1 MAPVVA
7 LLTDFGHQDHYVGAV
22 KGAVLVACPKAMVVD
37 VGHEVPPHDVLSG
50 AFSLAACYRTFPA
63 GTVFVAVVD
72 PGVGSERRPLALK
85 TGGYYFVGPDNG
97 IFTLVLCNGARAR
110 VHEITNQRLWGKE
123 RSRTFHARDI
133 FGPVAGRLAAGTR
146 LDKVGPL
153 VRDPVLLSIPPVRQ
167 VSPEEWVASVL
178 HVDRFG
184 NLTTTLTVP
193 QLEAILA
200 TMEGDPNALVVVVE
214 GVVMPLARTYADV
227 AEGEP
232 CALVGSS
239 GRLEVAV
246 HRGSASRLLGAG
258 RGAPVAVRKAFSS
271 RP

>member
-1 MAPVVA
+1 MPPVVA

-22 KGAVLVACPKAMVVD
+22 KGAVLTACPKAVIVD
-37 VGHEVPPHDVLSG
+37 VGHEVPAHDVMAA
-50 AFSLAACYRTFPA
+50 AFALAACYRSFPK

-72 PGVGSERRPLALK
+72 PGVGSERRPLALSA
-85 TGGYYFVGPDNG
+85 GDHLFVGPDNG
-97 IFTLVLCNGARAR
+97 IFTFVLGDGERPR
-110 VHEITNQRLWGKE
+110 IREITNQKLWGPE

-133 FGPVAGRLAAGTR
+133 FGPVAGRLAAGTA
-146 LDKVGPL
+146 LAKVGPV
-153 VRDPVLLSIPPVRQ
+153 VRDPVLLPVEPARR
-167 VSPEEWVASVL
+167 VSPGEWSASVL

-184 NLTTTLTVP
+184 NLTTTLTAA
-193 QLEAILA
+193 QLDEAL
-200 TMEGDPNALVVVVE
+200 EEVDGDPNGLVVAVE

-232 CALVGSS
+232 CALLGSS
-239 GRLEVAV
+239 GRLEIAV

>member
-1 MAPVVA
+1 MTVVA

-22 KGAVLVACPKAMVVD
+22 KGAVLAACPGVVLVD
-37 VGHEVPPHDVLSG
+37 VGHEVPPHDVLSA
-50 AFSLAACYRTFPA
+50 AFSLAACYRAFPA

-72 PGVGSERRPLALK
+72 PGVGSDRRPLALEA
-85 TGGYYFVGPDNG
+85 GGCLFVGPDNG
-97 IFTLVLCNGARAR
+97 IFTLVLAESPRAR
-110 VHEITNQRLWGKE
+110 VYEITNERLWGKT

-133 FGPVAGRLAAGTR
+133 FGPVAGRLAGGAP
-146 LDKVGPL
+146 LASVGAA
-153 VRDPVLLSIPPVRQ
+153 VRDPVLLPIPEVRR
-167 VSPEEWVASVL
+167 VSSDEWVASVL

-184 NLTTTLTVP
+184 NLTTTLTET
-193 QLEAILA
+193 QLEEILA
-200 TMEGDPNALVVVVE
+200 AAGGDPNGFVVAVE
-214 GVVMPLARTYADV
+214 GVVMPLTRAYADV

-246 HRGSASRLLGAG
+246 HQGNASRLLGAG
-258 RGAPVAVRKAFSS
+258 RGAPVTVRKAFSS

>member
-1 MAPVVA
+1 MPPVVA

-22 KGAVLVACPKAMVVD
+22 KGAVLTACPRAALVD

-50 AFSLAACYRTFPA
+50 AFALAACYRSFPA

-85 TGGYYFVGPDNG
+85 VGRHLFVGPDNG
-97 IFTLVLCNGARAR
+97 IFTLVLSGARAR
-110 VHEITNQRLWGKE
+110 VHEITNQKLWGKE

-133 FGPVAGRLAAGTR
+133 FGPVAGHLAGGTPLAR
-146 LDKVGPL
+146 VGPV
-153 VRDPVLLSIPPVRQ
+153 VRDPVLLPIAPVREA
-167 VSPEEWVASVL
+167 SADEWVATVL

-184 NLTTTLTVP
+184 NLTTTLP
-193 QLEAILA
+193 EDRLETLLA
-200 TMEGDPNALVVVVE
+200 GAGGDPNELVVVVE
-214 GVVMPLARTYADV
+214 GVVMPLVRTYADV

-232 CALVGSS
+232 CALVGST

-246 HRGSASRLLGAG
+246 HKGNAARQLGAS
-258 RGAPVAVRKAFSS
+258 RGAPVTVRKAFSG
-271 RP
+271 RG

>member
-1 MAPVVA
+1 VVA

-22 KGAVLVACPKAMVVD
+22 KGAVLVACPGASILD

-50 AFSLAACYRTFPA
+50 AFALSACFRAFPP

-72 PGVGSERRPLALK
+72 PGVGSERRPLALQAD
-85 TGGYYFVGPDNG
+85 GYFFVGPDNG
-97 IFTLVLCNGARAR
+97 IFTLVLEETSRAR
-110 VHEITNQRLWGKE
+110 VHALTNQKLWGPR
-123 RSRTFHARDI
+123 RSHTFHARDI
-133 FGPVAGRLAAGTR
+133 IGPVAGHLAAGTP
-146 LDKVGPL
+146 LAKVGPA
-153 VRDPVLLSIPPVRQ
+153 VRDPLRLPVPPVRQ
-167 VSPEEWVASVL
+167 TAAGEWTASVL

-184 NLTTTLTVP
+184 NLTTTLGEG
-193 QLEAILA
+193 QLAAILDGS
-200 TMEGDPNALVVVVE
+200 EGDPNAFVVVVE
-214 GVVMPLARTYADV
+214 GVVMPLVQAYADV

-246 HRGSASRLLGAG
+246 HRGNASRQLGAG
-258 RGAPVAVRKAFSS
+258 RGAPVTVRKAFST